1 MSDSPD
7 LSADAS
13 SEAAPDTDERVRAK
27 TRALLERLANTEH
40 RRKLTADRIFRQ
52 LRKEDEAREAAA
64 RKTRLGSLR

>member
-7 LSADAS
+7 LSADAA
-13 SEAAPDTDERVRAK
+13 SEAVPDTDERVRAK
-27 TRALLERLANTEH
+27 TRALLERLASTEH